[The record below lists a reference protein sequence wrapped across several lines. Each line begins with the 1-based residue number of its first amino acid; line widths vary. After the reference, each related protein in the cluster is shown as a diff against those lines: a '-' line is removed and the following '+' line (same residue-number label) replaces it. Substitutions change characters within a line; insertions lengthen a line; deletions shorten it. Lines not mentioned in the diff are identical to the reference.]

1 MMLSQIS
8 LGNDM
13 YLSISLSCTTESCG
27 RKQGGEGE
35 RVRWEEEERE
45 RERGRGEEEERER
58 GDEEERG

>member
-8 LGNDM
+8 LGSDM

-45 RERGRGEEEERER
+45 RERERGREERER